1 MPNIKQI
8 INFFNTNDKKK
19 IIIIILLFL
28 IGALF
33 ESISVGLIL
42 PIFSIL
48 IGGKDSL
55 LNSELF
61 IKFSP
66 DFMIKILENNSE
78 QTILF
83 SSLIIITV
91 VYFIKNF
98 YLSGSYYLAYKII
111 YQFQTDISD
120 NLFKKYLSL
129 PYNFFLNSNIEINF
143 GNFFIALLLS
153 LLLSLIVKI
162 TYLKV
167 GRALNDKDYFS
178 DTFIPLAII
187 TTLVITVVK
196 FSLALSLGL
205 VGALSIVRFRA
216 AIKEPEELVYLF
228 FVIAIGLANGANQF
242 LLSIISTLI
251 IVFFLIIRNIF
262 KDNKNKDGNF
272 GSDTNIISINISK
285 DAKNIDTIIEELKN
299 NFKYLKLKS
308 ANFDK
313 TQHNYIFWYEIDEDK
328 KMALLKEIPKY
339 CDENINISIYSK
351 SGAFE

>member
-1 MPNIKQI
+1 MNEIIDKQ
-8 INFFNTNDKKK
+8 
-19 IIIIILLFL
+19 
-28 IGALF
+28 
-33 ESISVGLIL
+33 
-42 PIFSIL
+42 
-48 IGGKDSL
+48 
-55 LNSELF
+55 
-61 IKFSP
+61 
-66 DFMIKILENNSE
+66 
-78 QTILF
+78 
-83 SSLIIITV
+83 
-91 VYFIKNF
+91 
-98 YLSGSYYLAYKII
+98 
-111 YQFQTDISD
+111 
-120 NLFKKYLSL
+120 NLQ
-129 PYNFFLNSNIEINF
+129 NFFLNSNIEINF

-153 LLLSLIVKI
+153 LLLSFIVML

-251 IVFFLIIRNIF
+251 IVFFLIIRNTF
-262 KDNKNKDGNF
+262 KNKRDKDGNF
-272 GSDTNIISINISK
+272 GSDANIISINISK
-285 DAKNIDTIIEELKN
+285 DAKNIDTIVDELRN

-313 TQHNYIFWYEIDEDK
+313 FQNNYVFWYEIEEDK

-339 CDENINISIYSK
+339 CDENINISLYSK